1 MSHIEEKKKFNPFL
15 IGICGGSASGK
26 STAASYIT
34 QFVGEENCLLF
45 SLDNYFYGPNDE
57 ERKHI
62 EDYNFDRPE
71 ALDLDLA
78 YKHLLALKEGK
89 TIDMPVYNFHISK
102 RMDYTQKVSPKK
114 IIIFEGIFSLHEKR
128 IRDIM
133 DIKLF
138 FDLDSDIRF
147 FRRILRDISDRSRQ
161 IDTVIERYFR
171 FVKPAFDWYILPTKK
186 YADFVIPQDN
196 LSSLPIEIISHNIII
211 NILHSKKEV
220 FEKRKRKESITI
232 IEEDFLNR
240 KYFYNPKIEEL
251 SLVTSEDDIKK
262 FNKIIHYI
270 IKRMKTIYYSI
281 YCSTIVNHL
290 LNEHKNKNKDKMRS
304 IFIGIINIDEIKK
317 LKENI
322 TKEEKC
328 IIAIFEPN
336 LIQRNNEL
344 EICLTNLFNE
354 FKDYNINYELLT
366 VYMTNKTFLEI
377 KNLITNAN
385 VKMNYITIYFGDN
398 LFYDEHN
405 IESGGKIVSNLVD
418 SGDIYLTR
426 SNLISKFLFEKNKIH

>member
-426 SNLISKFLFEKNKIH
+426 SNLISKFLFEKNKIQ

>member
-290 LNEHKNKNKDKMRS
+290 LNEHKNKNKDKLRS

-317 LKENI
+317 MKENI

-366 VYMTNKTFLEI
+366 VYMTNKTFIEI

-426 SNLISKFLFEKNKIH
+426 SNLISKFLFEKNKIQ